1 MQEIGRLLWRDIL
14 SSDHKLACD
23 DRRRGLKVFFPMGLL
38 IRQVYILDV
47 AGRTIQCV
55 DVVCYSY
62 NYRKTYA
69 DVQHRAVIIHQ
80 PRAMRKRIIYTYIY
94 VVCE

>member
-1 MQEIGRLLWRDIL
+1 MMIGD
-14 SSDHKLACD
+14 AV
-23 DRRRGLKVFFPMGLL
+23 LKVFPNGVTYKTG
-38 IRQVYILDV
+38 IYILDV
-47 AGRTIQCV
+47 AGRTIPCV

>member
-1 MQEIGRLLWRDIL
+1 
-14 SSDHKLACD
+14 
-23 DRRRGLKVFFPMGLL
+23 MGLL

-47 AGRTIQCV
+47 AGRTIPCV

-80 PRAMRKRIIYTYIY
+80 PRAMRKRIMRMKYGRGKDYQEYILLLERRFLLERRSIYKYDN
-94 VVCE
+94 